1 MKPDFSNTRTDAG
14 LLAKTSPEIRWSGKL
29 SKQESVTAVTASVMI
44 PRPQNSSPYQYNPLP
59 LYADTRRGVN
69 TDPADGRTLNLNA
82 KFHAGCSAI
91 VRCKNSCASW
101 IVYGCGKRSRTASQ
115 ILRLFAWLATDWPS
129 SSRHGRTVHRSST
142 SCIDYSLLNL
152 IPVFCTSR

>member
-1 MKPDFSNTRTDAG
+1 
-14 LLAKTSPEIRWSGKL
+14 LAKTSPEIRWSGKL
-29 SKQESVTAVTASVMI
+29 SKQESVTAVTASVMM
-44 PRPQNSSPYQYNPLP
+44 PRPQNCSPYQYNPLP
-59 LYADTRRGVN
+59 LMPIHVVAWVN

-115 ILRLFAWLATDWPS
+115 ICDCSRGLLPIGHHRAATGVP
-129 SSRHGRTVHRSST
+129 
-142 SCIDYSLLNL
+142 CI
-152 IPVFCTSR
+152 VR